1 MKPRLLA
8 FAALML
14 FGVSAFAQEDDDP
27 PFSPY
32 FTLEIGTGMAPIHTL
47 ANVVGAAKWDIDL
60 SENGQAP
67 EYDGAWCPNF
77 SLSAAWHTEL
87 RWEWVFTAG
96 LSWVHHRMIQ
106 FDSFGTDPQGRN
118 RYDLNSSRSIGWKDS
133 DFVAAAFFQARR
145 FWNPTQKVKLYS
157 AAGLGYVFDPSGDF
171 GVVPSLTPIA
181 VRFGTGPLKFFIEH
195 TYSPAATVFDI
206 GLGWSF

>member
-1 MKPRLLA
+1 MKPRILA
-8 FAALML
+8 LAALML
-14 FGVSAFAQEDDDP
+14 ISVSTFAQEDEDP

-32 FTLEIGTGMAPIHTL
+32 FSLEIGTGMAPIHTL
-47 ANVVGAAKWDIDL
+47 SNVALVKRDLSL
-60 SENGQAP
+60 SENGQAR
-67 EYDGAWCPNF
+67 EYDGAWCPNL
-77 SLSAAWHTEL
+77 SLSAAWHSEL
-87 RWEWVFTAG
+87 RWEWVVTAG
-96 LSWVHHRMIQ
+96 LSWVHHQMIQ
-106 FDSFGTDPQGRN
+106 YDTFGIDPEGRN
-118 RYDLNSSRSIGWKDS
+118 RYDTGSYHNIGWKDS

-181 VRFGTGPLKFFIEH
+181 VRFGTGPMKFFIEH